1 MATIISNYLK
11 YLSYLNLYSPPI
23 DPLMGPERLLEIV
36 SPLRQRFL
44 LVEFQELEQMLEKY
58 KSKESKK
65 AFADVKRE
73 LMKLEQPPGLKESYK
88 SANS

>member
-1 MATIISNYLK
+1 
-11 YLSYLNLYSPPI
+11 
-23 DPLMGPERLLEIV
+23 
-36 SPLRQRFL
+36 
-44 LVEFQELEQMLEKY
+44 MLEKY